1 MSPNEPPFD
10 SFTPGGLLRNAH
22 VQTLLGSRGRK
33 PWVQRRAAGLTAAS
47 ERLLLRCRDE
57 ADRPVTLEAWCT
69 VQEQPAPLVVLI
81 HGWLG
86 HAESSYTLSAAT
98 ELWRAGFSV
107 ARLNLRD
114 HGSTAELNEEL
125 YHAARIREV
134 LDAIAQLEERYGR
147 AGTGV
152 VGFSLGGNFALRVNR
167 TAGLP
172 TVAVCPALDPDL
184 TMRAIDTGWIGY
196 RLFFLI
202 KWRNALKAKQQAF
215 PDRYDFSRALELST
229 VSALTDL
236 FVREHTEFSSTRD
249 YLASY
254 TLTGPALAGSDA
266 TLVYSADD
274 PVIPARTFDRLPN
287 SLRPVAVPHGGHCS
301 FVYGP
306 GQPSWIDRF
315 LVAHFAAAFGHG
327 VERPLPPAGA
337 PQWQAV

>member
-1 MSPNEPPFD
+1 MTTTDVFAPS
-10 SFTPGGLLRNAH
+10 GLLRNPH
-22 VQTLLGSRGRK
+22 LQTLLGSRGRK

-47 ERLLLRCRDE
+47 ERLLLACRDE
-57 ADRPVTLEAWCT
+57 AGQAVTLEAWCT
-69 VQEQPAPLVVLI
+69 EQAAPAPLVVLI

-98 ELWRAGFSV
+98 ELWRAGFTV
-107 ARLNLRD
+107 VRLNLRD
-114 HGSTAELNEEL
+114 HGATAGLNEEL

-134 LDAIAQLEERYGR
+134 LDAIAQLRQRYGR

-152 VGFSLGGNFALRVNR
+152 VGFSLGGNFALRVSQA
-167 TAGLP
+167 TGLP

-215 PDRYDFSRALELST
+215 PDRYDFGRALELST

-236 FVREHTEFSSTRD
+236 FVREHTDFASTRD

-254 TLTGPALAGSDA
+254 TLTGPALADSDA
-266 TLVYSADD
+266 TLVFSADD
-274 PVIPARTFDRLPN
+274 PVIPAGTFEDLPG
-287 SLRPVAVPHGGHCS
+287 SLRRVAVPYGGHCS

-315 LVAHFAAAFGHG
+315 LVAHFATAFGHH
-327 VERPLPPAGA
+327 VAPTPPPAPGDGE
-337 PQWQAV
+337 WQAA